1 MRTGA
6 EVSKYVTGRVGV
18 ERFSLCRR
26 GEALLAFVEEEGE
39 ILEVKEPPVFQR
51 VLVAYLREQGVPTE
65 DLRRM
70 AWEVLGKIWY
80 RPRLLWRF
88 LRNQPPPD
96 DFGET

>member
-6 EVSKYVTGRVGV
+6 EVSKYVTGRGGV
-18 ERFSLCRR
+18 ERFSLCQR
-26 GEALLAFVEEEGE
+26 GEALLVFVEEEGE

-51 VLVAYLREQGVPTE
+51 ALVAYLREQGVPTE

-80 RPRLLWRF
+80 RPRSLWRF

-96 DFGET
+96 DFGQT

>member
-6 EVSKYVTGRVGV
+6 EVSKYVTARGGV
-18 ERFSLCRR
+18 ERFSLCQR
-26 GEALLAFVEEEGE
+26 GRDLLVFVEVGGE
-39 ILEVKEPPVFQR
+39 ILEVKERPFFQQAPVA
-51 VLVAYLREQGVPTE
+51 LLREQGVPTE
-65 DLRRM
+65 DQRRM
-70 AWEVLGKIWY
+70 AWQVLGKIWY

>member
-6 EVSKYVTGRVGV
+6 EVSKYVTGRGGV
-18 ERFSLCRR
+18 ERFSLCQR
-26 GEALLAFVEEEGE
+26 GEALLVFVEEEGE
-39 ILEVKEPPVFQR
+39 ILEVKETPVFQR
-51 VLVAYLREQGVPTE
+51 ALVAYLREQGVPTE

>member
-6 EVSKYVTGRVGV
+6 EVSEYVTRRGGV
-18 ERFSLCRR
+18 ERFSLCQR
-26 GEALLAFVEEEGE
+26 GEALLVFVEEEGE
-39 ILEVKEPPVFQR
+39 MLEVKETPVFQR
-51 VLVAYLREQGVPTE
+51 ALVAHLREQGVLTE

-70 AWEVLGKIWY
+70 AWEVLGKIWD

-96 DFGET
+96 EFGET

>member
-6 EVSKYVTGRVGV
+6 EVSKYVIGRGGV
-18 ERFSLCRR
+18 ERFSLCQR
-26 GEALLAFVEEEGE
+26 GEAVLVFVEEEG
-39 ILEVKEPPVFQR
+39 V
-51 VLVAYLREQGVPTE
+51 REQGVPTE
-65 DLRRM
+65 DLGRM

-96 DFGET
+96 DFSET

>member
-6 EVSKYVTGRVGV
+6 EVSQYVSKRGGV
-18 ERFSLCRR
+18 ERFSLCQR
-26 GEALLAFVEEEGE
+26 GRQLLEFVEVGSE
-39 ILEVKEPPVFQR
+39 ILEVKERRVFQQA
-51 VLVAYLREQGVPTE
+51 LVAFLREQGVPTQ

-70 AWEVLGKIWY
+70 AWQVLGKIWY
-80 RPRLLWRF
+80 RPGLLWRF

>member
-6 EVSKYVTGRVGV
+6 EVGKDVTGRGGV

-26 GEALLAFVEEEGE
+26 GETLLVFVEVDGE
-39 ILEVKEPPVFQR
+39 LLEVKETPGFQQA
-51 VLVAYLREQGVPTE
+51 LVAFLREQGVPTE

-70 AWEVLGKIWY
+70 AWQVLGKIWY
-80 RPRLLWRF
+80 RPRLLWRS
-88 LRNQPPPD
+88 LRNQTPPD